1 EHAYVPAISPHPT
14 NVIFLADCTR
24 FITYRS
30 CRHLDGHHTI
40 FGKLVG
46 GLDSLNEM
54 EKIEVDKN
62 DRPIENIQITKVHV
76 FVDPFVEADEQL
88 AKEREEEIE
97 RQRKAVED
105 EAKKRAQKSQPLKV
119 YRDGIGKYLNI
130 GGKTTNENLE
140 DVTAAKRQKRS
151 DASYKFK
158 DFSS

>member
-1 EHAYVPAISPHPT
+1 MVSSF
-14 NVIFLADCTR
+14 V
-24 FITYRS
+24 TYRS

-62 DRPIENIQITKVHV
+62 DRPIENIHIIKVHV

-97 RQRKAVED
+97 RQRKAIEE
-105 EAKKRAQKSQPLKV
+105 EAKRKLQKSQPLKV

-130 GGKTTNENLE
+130 GGSSKAIEENAVDE
-140 DVTAAKRQKRS
+140 TVAKKQKRK
-151 DASYKFK
+151 DASYKF
-158 DFSS
+158 DNFSSW

>member
-1 EHAYVPAISPHPT
+1 MVSSF
-14 NVIFLADCTR
+14 V
-24 FITYRS
+24 TYRS

-62 DRPIENIQITKVHV
+62 DRPIENIHLIKVHV

-97 RQRKAVED
+97 RQRKAIED
-105 EAKKRAQKSQPLKV
+105 EAKRKLQKNQPLKV

-130 GGKTTNENLE
+130 GGSSKATEENVE
-140 DVTAAKRQKRS
+140 DVTVAKKQKRK
-151 DASYKFK
+151 DASYKF
-158 DFSS
+158 DNFSSW